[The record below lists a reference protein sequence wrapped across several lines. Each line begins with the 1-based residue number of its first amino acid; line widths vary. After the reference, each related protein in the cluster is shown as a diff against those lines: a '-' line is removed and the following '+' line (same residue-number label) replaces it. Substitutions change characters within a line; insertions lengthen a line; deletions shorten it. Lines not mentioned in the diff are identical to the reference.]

1 LGSRWH
7 RHRPLRVWVPVSTNV
22 VLVVIAAAV
31 GDATAVALTAVAAV
45 VTISTVALHVRASEE
60 AQERITYLQASL
72 PRLRDPSDAEG
83 VLSLAPKP
91 SAVMNE
97 VLRQQKPAVSQ
108 GPVTPISIWQLRR
121 KSQSIDPD

>member
-1 LGSRWH
+1 MVSRWH

-31 GDATAVALTAVAAV
+31 
-45 VTISTVALHVRASEE
+45 VTIATVALHVRAAEE
-60 AQERITYLQASL
+60 AQERIGYLQASL
-72 PRLRDPSDAEG
+72 PRLRDPADAEG

-97 VLRQQKPAVSQ
+97 VLRHQKPVTSHT
-108 GPVTPISIWQLRR
+108 PVTPISIWELRQ
-121 KSQSIDPD
+121 KSQPIDPD

>member
-1 LGSRWH
+1 
-7 RHRPLRVWVPVSTNV
+7 VWVPVSTNV
-22 VLVVIAAAV
+22 VLVLVAAIA

-45 VTISTVALHVRASEE
+45 VTIATVTLHVRAAEE
-60 AQERITYLQASL
+60 AQERISFLQASL

-91 SAVMNE
+91 SAVVGE
-97 VLRQQKPAVSQ
+97 VFRQQKPVVSQ
-108 GPVTPISIWQLRR
+108 GSATPISIWQLRN

>member
-1 LGSRWH
+1 VGSRWH

-22 VLVVIAAAV
+22 VLVVIAAVA
-31 GDATAVALTAVAAV
+31 GDAAAVALTAIAAV
-45 VTISTVALHVRASEE
+45 VTIATVALHVRAAE
-60 AQERITYLQASL
+60 ADQERIAYLQAAL

-91 SAVMNE
+91 SVVMGE
-97 VLRQQKPAVSQ
+97 VLRQQKPAISQ
-108 GPVTPISIWQLRR
+108 GPVTPISMWQARK

>member
-1 LGSRWH
+1 MGSRWH

-22 VLVVIAAAV
+22 VLVVIAAAM
-31 GDATAVALTAVAAV
+31 GDATAIALTAIGAV
-45 VTISTVALHVRASEE
+45 VMIATVALHVRAAE
-60 AQERITYLQASL
+60 ADAERIAYLQASL

-97 VLRQQKPAVSQ
+97 VLRQQKPTVPN
-108 GPVTPISIWQLRR
+108 GPITPMSIWQLRK
-121 KSQSIDPD
+121 KSQAIDPD